1 MNDYSQFT
9 ALLLAY
15 ALLVLDE
22 ININFKL
29 MFVFLYIYMCFL
41 KIIYYCVAVVII
53 FVTHEENPLFW

>member
-15 ALLVLDE
+15 VLLFLDE
-22 ININFKL
+22 ININLKL

-41 KIIYYCVAVVII
+41 KIIEYCVAVVIL
-53 FVTHEENPLFW
+53 FVTRFW

>member
-1 MNDYSQFT
+1 MYQMNDYSQFT

-22 ININFKL
+22 ININLTL

-41 KIIYYCVAVVII
+41 KMI
-53 FVTHEENPLFW
+53 